1 MIFHHGGFFEVLLKA
16 LWFESHAEEFGHVLE
31 STLLVRW
38 TVSAI
43 HIMNREQKPK
53 SASLQISYCEGIGL
67 DKQRRKDP
75 HGAGRNRFSIDFNET
90 QSARGIRMLQA
101 FKIAEVRHINAV
113 MQAGFEQNR
122 SFLDFN
128 LLMIYKDLDHE
139 MLSLRSPWQVV
150 LSPEPGVEGR
160 PS

>member
-1 MIFHHGGFFEVLLKA
+1 
-16 LWFESHAEEFGHVLE
+16 
-31 STLLVRW
+31 
-38 TVSAI
+38 
-43 HIMNREQKPK
+43 
-53 SASLQISYCEGIGL
+53 
-67 DKQRRKDP
+67 
-75 HGAGRNRFSIDFNET
+75 
-90 QSARGIRMLQA
+90 
-101 FKIAEVRHINAV
+101 V